1 MSGEFVSLLAA
12 AILLAVAIAR
22 GRQSLLMAAVMAYA
36 VVVSWIIHR
45 DLGMLMPALGI
56 AISLGLMG
64 LVRVVLRETSSQ
76 DDTVRGTATKVNTS
90 NSVVAENIGS

>member
-1 MSGEFVSLLAA
+1 MTGEFVGLLVAAVLLAM
-12 AILLAVAIAR
+12 AIAW
-22 GRQSLLMAAVMAYA
+22 GRQSLLMAAVLAYA

-56 AISLGLMG
+56 AIGLGLAG

-76 DDTVRGTATKVNTS
+76 DDTICDRTTKDRTS
-90 NSVVAENIGS
+90 NNIVAENIGS

>member
-76 DDTVRGTATKVNTS
+76 DDTVRGTVTKVSTS

>member
-12 AILLAVAIAR
+12 GILLAVAIVR

-64 LVRVVLRETSSQ
+64 LVRVVLREASSQ
-76 DDTVRGTATKVNTS
+76 DDTVRGTVTKVNTS

>member
-76 DDTVRGTATKVNTS
+76 DDTVRGTVTKVNTS